1 MKLFFCCQ
9 KQIKAAP
16 LLLLTLVLSRLI
28 CSFRKYL
35 YLSPMERIFFLR
47 PLSSLEI
54 QIKLVK
60 LLDSFWSQLSIQF
73 WVLTQWQLFFYIFSS
88 KFANRWAAEP
98 STGTLTLSNLQLED
112 FGLFQCLVQNKVS
125 EHYVV
130 SLLVVTGASHNSVIF
145 RSRSKVMPNSTCVF
159 AKQRLVRIHRIL
171 TNQIQGILYLA
182 NRLQDQ
188 AARLL
193 PCFLLVTGFCCTD
206 LSGYW

>member
-1 MKLFFCCQ
+1 
-9 KQIKAAP
+9 
-16 LLLLTLVLSRLI
+16 
-28 CSFRKYL
+28 
-35 YLSPMERIFFLR
+35 MERIFFLR
-47 PLSSLEI
+47 PPSSLEI

-60 LLDSFWSQLSIQF
+60 LLDSFWSQLYNSVF
-73 WVLTQWQLFFYIFSS
+73 SDSLKAFFYIFSS
-88 KFANRWAAEP
+88 KFANRWSAEP

-145 RSRSKVMPNSTCVF
+145 RSRLKVMPNSTCVF

-188 AARLL
+188 TA
-193 PCFLLVTGFCCTD
+193 
-206 LSGYW
+206 